1 VVFNLITLTAVQIF
15 YIHNEL
21 QSAVYLMIP
30 TFTNGVTFADV
41 FNIYRIVIV
50 ILIYHHHKPID
61 SIS

>member
-15 YIHNEL
+15 YIHSEL
-21 QSAVYLMIP
+21 QSAAYLLIL
-30 TFTNGVTFADV
+30 TYTNVVTFADA

-50 ILIYHHHKPID
+50 ILIYHRHKLID